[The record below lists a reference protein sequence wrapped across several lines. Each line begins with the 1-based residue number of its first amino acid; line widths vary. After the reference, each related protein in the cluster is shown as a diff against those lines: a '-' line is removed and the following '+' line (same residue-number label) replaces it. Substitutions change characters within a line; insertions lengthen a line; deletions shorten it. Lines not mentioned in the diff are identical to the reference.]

1 MQRSDLHPKRGS
13 EDKSR
18 SFFNSGQ
25 CKEARG
31 SLFLT
36 FESKTDKNESP
47 KSVNTVV
54 CFTRS
59 NNFIDKFRVFL
70 LNRL

>member
-25 CKEARG
+25 CKKARG

-36 FESKTDKNESP
+36 FEFKTDKNESLKP
-47 KSVNTVV
+47 VKKVV
-54 CFTRS
+54 RFTRL

-70 LNRL
+70 